1 MTILQGPEHELTV
14 GDRAPNFVLPAA
26 NGKFLMFYD
35 QTKGLQPVLLF
46 TPGGAVPGARAAL
59 QAFADVA
66 PEFAKRGLALFCVSL
81 DSVADNAALSYPFL
95 TWSDPEKAISRAY
108 HAKLGLPFSAEAS
121 ADAVTAV
128 LLDANQR
135 VLAIHRGA
143 DKGLAAQVLE
153 FYDTQPPPETAEER
167 ASNAP
172 VLLIPRVLDR
182 QMCRSLIDRWH
193 VAGHEEG
200 TVGLVTAGREQDTVA
215 HEAKKRLD
223 HSIADPELNRVL
235 QRTIGRRIAPEV
247 EKAFQFQGFRF
258 DRFLVVC
265 YDAARGDHFRPH
277 RDNTSPETA
286 DRRFA
291 LTLNLN
297 TEEYDGGA
305 LVFPEYGSHGYRP
318 ASGGAVIFSCSLIHA
333 ALAPTRGRRF
343 ALLSFLRTLP
353 QQPTAR
359 A

>member
-1 MTILQGPEHELTV
+1 LQGPEHELTV

-26 NGKFLMFYD
+26 TGKFLMFYD

-46 TPGGAVPGARAAL
+46 APGGGATGAGAAL
-59 QAFADVA
+59 QAVADAASAFA
-66 PEFAKRGLALFCVSL
+66 ERGLIPFCVSL
-81 DSVADNAALSYPFL
+81 DSVADNAALDYPFL

-108 HAKLGLPFSAEAS
+108 HAKLGLPFAAEAP
-121 ADAVTAV
+121 ADMVTAV

-135 VLAIHRGA
+135 VLAVRRGA
-143 DKGLAAQVLE
+143 DAALAAQVLD
-153 FYDTQPPPETAEER
+153 FYDSLPPPEAAEER
-167 ASNAP
+167 GTNAP

-182 QMCRSLIDRWH
+182 ETCRALIERWH

-200 TVGLVTAGREQDTVA
+200 TVGLVAGGVEQDTVA

-223 HSIADPELNRVL
+223 HSIADPDLNRVL

-265 YDAARGDHFRPH
+265 YDAERGDHFRPH

-305 LVFPEYGSHGYRP
+305 LVFPEYGGHGYRP
-318 ASGGAVIFSCSLIHA
+318 ASGGAVVFSCSLIHT
-333 ALAPTRGRRF
+333 ALPPTRGRRF
-343 ALLSFLRTLP
+343 ALLSFLRSLP
-353 QQPTAR
+353 QQSAAR
-359 A
+359 R

>member
-1 MTILQGPEHELTV
+1 VAILQEPKHELTV

-35 QTKGLQPVLLF
+35 QTKGLQPVLIF
-46 TPGGAVPGARAAL
+46 TPGRESPGARAAL
-59 QAFADVA
+59 QACAAAAQDFTA
-66 PEFAKRGLALFCVSL
+66 RGLILCCVSL
-81 DSVADNAALSYPFL
+81 DSVADNAALDYPFL

-108 HAKLGLPFSAEAS
+108 YGKLGLPFNAEAPE
-121 ADAVTAV
+121 DVVTAV

-135 VLAIHRGA
+135 VLAVRRGA
-143 DKGLAAQVLE
+143 DAALASQVLE
-153 FYDTQPPPETAEER
+153 FYDSQPPSETAEAR
-167 ASNAP
+167 RTNAP
-172 VLLIPRVLDR
+172 VLLIPRVLD
-182 QMCRSLIDRWH
+182 QDMCRSLIDLWH

-215 HEAKKRLD
+215 HTAKKRLD
-223 HSIADPELNRVL
+223 HSIADPDLNRVL
-235 QRTIGRRIAPEV
+235 QRTVGRRIAPEV

-291 LTLNLN
+291 ITLNLN
-297 TEEYDGGA
+297 TEEYEGGA
-305 LVFPEYGSHGYRP
+305 LVFPEYGCHGYRP
-318 ASGGAVIFSCSLIHA
+318 ESGGAVIFSCSLIHT
-333 ALAPTRGRRF
+333 ALTPTKGRRF
-343 ALLSFLRTLP
+343 ALLSFLRSLP
-353 QQPTAR
+353 QNPAPR

>member
-1 MTILQGPEHELTV
+1 MTVLREPAHELTV

-35 QTKGLQPVLLF
+35 QTKGLQPVLVF
-46 TPGGAVPGARAAL
+46 TPGGGAPDARAAL
-59 QAFADVA
+59 QAFADRA
-66 PEFAKRGLALFCVSL
+66 QDFTDRGLILFCVSL
-81 DSVADNAALSYPFL
+81 DSVDDNAALDYPFL

-108 HAKLGLPFSAEAS
+108 RGKLGLPLDGE
-121 ADAVTAV
+121 DVTAV

-135 VLAIHRGA
+135 VLEVQQGA
-143 DKGLAAQVLE
+143 DAALAARVLK
-153 FYDTQPPPETAEER
+153 FHDAQPKPEAAEAR
-167 ASNAP
+167 PSNAP
-172 VLLIPRVLDR
+172 VLLIPRILDR
-182 QMCRSLIDRWH
+182 DMCRSLIDQWH
-193 VAGHEEG
+193 MAGHEEG
-200 TVGLVTAGREQDTVA
+200 TVGLVTAGREQDAVA
-215 HEAKKRLD
+215 HAAKKRLD
-223 HSIADPELNRVL
+223 HAIADPELNRIL

-291 LTLNLN
+291 ITLNLN
-297 TEEYDGGA
+297 TDEYEGGA

-318 ASGGAVIFSCSLIHA
+318 ESGGAVIFSCSLIHT
-333 ALAPTRGRRF
+333 ALTPAKGRRF
-343 ALLSFLRTLP
+343 ALLSFLRSLP
-353 QQPTAR
+353 KNPAGR

>member
-1 MTILQGPEHELTV
+1 VTILQEPKHELTV

-35 QTKGLQPVLLF
+35 QTKGLQPVLVF
-46 TPGGAVPGARAAL
+46 TPGRGVPGARAAL
-59 QAFADVA
+59 QAFADRA
-66 PEFAKRGLALFCVSL
+66 QDFADRGIILFCVSL
-81 DSVADNAALSYPFL
+81 DSVDDNAALDYPFL

-108 HAKLGLPFSAEAS
+108 HGKLGLPFDGE
-121 ADAVTAV
+121 DVTAV

-135 VLAIHRGA
+135 VLEIQQGA
-143 DKGLAAQVLE
+143 DATLVTRVLK
-153 FYDTQPPPETAEER
+153 FYDAQPKPEAAEARR
-167 ASNAP
+167 ANAP
-172 VLLIPRVLDR
+172 VLLIPRILDR
-182 QMCRSLIDRWH
+182 GMCRSLIDQWH

-200 TVGLVTAGREQDTVA
+200 TVGLVTAGREQDAVA
-215 HEAKKRLD
+215 HAAKKRLD
-223 HSIADPELNRVL
+223 HAIADPELNRIL

-291 LTLNLN
+291 ITLNLN
-297 TEEYDGGA
+297 TEEYEGGA

-318 ASGGAVIFSCSLIHA
+318 ESGGAVIFSCSLIHT
-333 ALAPTRGRRF
+333 ALTPTKGRRF
-343 ALLSFLRTLP
+343 ALLSFLRSLP
-353 QQPTAR
+353 KNPAGH